1 MWTNVACKVEASNF
15 YSRTI
20 ANWIKLRRV
29 VRWPHA
35 FALGQNAYSAYSQ
48 FNIEEQQSPS
58 CEVLGNCAMQYGTEH
73 ISFWTFGSCR
83 DKSSVICHGLWW
95 GSCCRLSMPPLSKT
109 TLHHEQVPE
118 SKMQWLDT
126 PLHRVRDSKT
136 WPRYLE
142 SLNLTSLLDSTLAP
156 PDSALATVIHCWH
169 CQHQSHATQAQTQ
182 QQTALKHHHHRQHSC
197 QNQAPFVHHH

>member
-1 MWTNVACKVEASNF
+1 MTSCLCSWAECLQCIQSIQHGRATKSKLQSVRELRDAIRHWAYFLLDIWLLQRQVKC
-15 YSRTI
+15 YLSR
-20 ANWIKLRRV
+20 
-29 VRWPHA
+29 
-35 FALGQNAYSAYSQ
+35 AL
-48 FNIEEQQSPS
+48 
-58 CEVLGNCAMQYGTEH
+58 M
-73 ISFWTFGSCR
+73 GSCY
-83 DKSSVICHGLWW
+83 
-95 GSCCRLSMPPLSKT
+95 RLSMSPLSKT